1 MPDTEIWTKQD
12 DETQRAYE
20 VFCVYRDLGPSRR
33 LIDAHDETYGHG
45 AGNIRLLQRW
55 SSQHDWV
62 DRAEAYDQYLEAK
75 RREEYEREMTTGL
88 AHAGARVRELK
99 EMYWRLKAEAEE
111 NLWLEDVKITPQG
124 DVIPVQRY
132 NSALVRNIQQTLDDI
147 AKEVG
152 GRKQQ
157 VDVTTQ
163 GQALDKGIDV
173 QIEGAVPIIERA
185 VSDDEDA

>member
-1 MPDTEIWTKQD
+1 
-12 DETQRAYE
+12 

-33 LIDAHDETYGHG
+33 LIDAHDAVYGEG

-55 SSQHDWV
+55 SSQYDWV
-62 DRAEAYDQYLEAK
+62 ERAEAYDQYLEAQ
-75 RREEYEREMTTGL
+75 RRKEYEREMTTGL

>member
-1 MPDTEIWTKQD
+1 MADTEIWTKQD

-20 VFCVYRDLGPSRR
+20 VFCVYRDMGPSRR
-33 LIDAHDETYGHG
+33 LIDAHDAVYGEG

-55 SSQHDWV
+55 SSQYDWV
-62 DRAEAYDQYLEAK
+62 ERAEAYDQYLEAQ
-75 RREEYEREMTTGL
+75 RRKEYEREMTTGL
-88 AHAGARVRELK
+88 AHAGARVRKLKDLYHRLEDEL
-99 EMYWRLKAEAEE
+99 ED

-124 DVIPVQRY
+124 QQIPVQRY
-132 NSALVRNIQQTLDDI
+132 NSQLVRDVMRALDDI

-173 QIEGAVPIIERA
+173 SIEGAVPLISRPA
-185 VSDDEDA
+185 QDDDDE